1 MDGSSLLTVLL
12 KLAVVFVL
20 VLANGFFV
28 ASEFALVTVRRS
40 RMAAL
45 VTDGNRPART
55 VMRIIENLTAYISAF
70 QLGITLASLA
80 LGWIGEDTLAHV
92 LQPLLERTLP
102 GASSSVAAHTIAII
116 VAFASITYLHIVV
129 GELVPKTLAL
139 ERAERLALA
148 VALPIH
154 IFYRVF
160 KAPIMLLDRSG
171 SMVVRWLGLH
181 STAQHTAAYTED
193 ELRHLV
199 GLSHKSGHLIED
211 ERQLIYNV
219 FDFTE
224 ATVES
229 VMVPRTEIEALD
241 ADLSPAEMLDVF
253 EQTRYSRMPIYRDSL
268 DNIIGIVLQKDLS
281 RVVRRGSAVGLEEFV
296 RSPVFI
302 PTNVK
307 LNDALRMLRRSSEHM
322 ALVVDEHGGIE
333 GLVTLED
340 LLEEIVGDISDE
352 HDEVV
357 ARQIVEQPDG
367 AYNVR
372 GSLSIRDANKL
383 LKLNLPES
391 DAYHT
396 IAGFMM
402 ERAGRLLKRGESVDY
417 NGLKLTVRSTARNR
431 IVETRIERVKEET
444 ASAPSAAT

>member
-1 MDGSSLLTVLL
+1 MDGSSLLTVLF
-12 KLAVVFVL
+12 KLAVVLVL
-20 VLANGFFV
+20 VLANAFFV

-40 RMAAL
+40 RVAAL
-45 VTDGNRPART
+45 VAEGNRRART
-55 VMRIIENLTAYISAF
+55 LVRVIDRLDAYISAV

-80 LGWIGEDTLAHV
+80 LGWIGEQTFADMFTPVFRLLLPSAASEIAAH
-92 LQPLLERTLP
+92 
-102 GASSSVAAHTIAII
+102 SVAVA
-116 VAFASITYLHIVV
+116 VAFATITFLHIVL
-129 GELVPKTLAL
+129 GELAPKTLAL
-139 ERAERLALA
+139 ERAEAVALA
-148 VALPIH
+148 VARPME
-154 IFYRVF
+154 IFYRIF
-160 KAPIMLLDRSG
+160 KAPIWLLNHSG
-171 SMVVRWLGLH
+171 SRMLRWFGFK
-181 STAQHTAAYTED
+181 STAEHTAAYTEE
-193 ELRHLV
+193 ELRQLV

-219 FDFTE
+219 FDFTD

-241 ADLSPAEMLDVF
+241 AELSPAEMLDVF

-268 DNIIGIVLQKDLS
+268 DNIIGIVLHKDLS
-281 RVVRRGSAVGLEEFV
+281 RAIRRGGAVTLEEFV
-296 RSPVFI
+296 RAPVFI

-322 ALVVDEHGGIE
+322 ALVVDEHGGVE

-340 LLEEIVGDISDE
+340 LLEEIVGDIRDE
-352 HDEVV
+352 HDEAA

-372 GSLSIRDANKL
+372 GNLSIRDANKL
-383 LKLNLPES
+383 LKLSLPES

-402 ERAGRLLKRGESVDY
+402 ARAGRLLKRGESVDY
-417 NGLKLTVRSTARNR
+417 NGLKLTVQSTARNR
-431 IVETRIERVKEET
+431 IVETKIERVKEET
-444 ASAPSAAT
+444 PASA

>member
-1 MDGSSLLTVLL
+1 MGGSSLLTVLL

-45 VTDGNRPART
+45 VADGNRPART

-102 GASSSVAAHTIAII
+102 GASSTVAAHTIAII
-116 VAFASITYLHIVV
+116 IAFAAITYLHIVV

-241 ADLSPAEMLDVF
+241 AELSPAEMLDVF

-340 LLEEIVGDISDE
+340 LLEEIVGDIRDE
-352 HDEVV
+352 HDEAA

-402 ERAGRLLKRGESVDY
+402 ARAGRLLKRGESVEY

-444 ASAPSAAT
+444 PASA

>member
-40 RMAAL
+40 RIAAL
-45 VTDGNRPART
+45 VADGDRRART
-55 VMRIIENLTAYISAF
+55 VMRIIENITEYISAF
-70 QLGITLASLA
+70 QLGVTLASLA

-102 GASSSVAAHTIAII
+102 AAASTVAAHSIAII
-116 VAFASITYLHIVV
+116 IAFASITYLHIVV

-139 ERAERLALA
+139 ERGEKLALA

-160 KAPIMLLDRSG
+160 KAPIWLLDRSG
-171 SMVVRWLGLH
+171 ARLVRLLGLH
-181 STAQHTAAYTED
+181 STAHHTAAYTED

-219 FDFTE
+219 FDFTD

-241 ADLSPAEMLDVF
+241 AELSPVEMLDIF

-268 DNIIGIVLQKDLS
+268 DDIIGIVLQKDLS
-281 RVVRRGSAVGLEEFV
+281 RVVRRGGAVGLEEFV

-322 ALVVDEHGGIE
+322 ALVVDEHGGVE

-340 LLEEIVGDISDE
+340 LLEEIVGDIRDE
-352 HDEVV
+352 HDE
-357 ARQIVEQPDG
+357 AASRQIVEQPDG

-372 GSLSIRDANKL
+372 GNLSIRDANKL

-402 ERAGRLLKRGESVDY
+402 ARAGRLLKRGESVEY
-417 NGLKLTVRSTARNR
+417 NSLKLTVQSTARNR
-431 IVETRIERVKEET
+431 IVETRIERVEEET
-444 ASAPSAAT
+444 PASA

>member
-1 MDGSSLLTVLL
+1 MDGSPILTVLL
-12 KLAVVFVL
+12 KLAVVFIL

-40 RMAAL
+40 RIAGLITA
-45 VTDGNRPART
+45 GHKRARLLL
-55 VMRIIENLTAYISAF
+55 RIADDLTGYISAC
-70 QLGITLASLA
+70 QVGVTLASLG
-80 LGWIGEDTLAHV
+80 LGWIGQNTVA
-92 LQPLLERTLP
+92 QLLIPATDLILS
-102 GASSSVAAHTIAII
+102 GFASKVAAHSTAVA
-116 VAFASITYLHIVV
+116 VAFVVITYLHLVL
-129 GELVPKTLAL
+129 GEFVPKAVAL
-139 ERAERLALA
+139 ERTDKLALA
-148 VALPIH
+148 VARPME

-160 KAPIMLLDRSG
+160 KAPIWAINRSG
-171 SMVVRWLGLH
+171 LLILRRMGLR
-181 STAQHTAAYTED
+181 AAAEHTSIYSEE

-219 FDFTE
+219 FDFTD

-241 ADLSPAEMLDVF
+241 AELNPAEMLDVF
-253 EQTRYSRMPIYRDSL
+253 EQTRYSRMPLYRESL
-268 DNIIGIVLQKDLS
+268 DDIIGIVLHKDLS
-281 RVVRRGSAVGLEEFV
+281 RDIRRGGEVSVEEFV
-296 RSPVFI
+296 RTPVFI

-307 LNDALRMLRRSSEHM
+307 LNDALRLLRRSSEHM
-322 ALVVDEHGGIE
+322 ALVVDEHGGVE

-340 LLEEIVGDISDE
+340 LLEEIVGDIRDE
-352 HDEVV
+352 HDEAA
-357 ARQIVEQPDG
+357 AREIVEEPDG
-367 AYNVR
+367 AYHVR
-372 GSLSIRDANKL
+372 GNLSIRDANKL

-402 ERAGRLLKRGESVDY
+402 ARAGRLLERGESIEY
-417 NGLKLTVRSTARNR
+417 NRLKLTVQSTTRNR

-444 ASAPSAAT
+444 PASA

>member
-1 MDGSSLLTVLL
+1 MTVLL

-45 VTDGNRPART
+45 VADGNRPART

-102 GASSSVAAHTIAII
+102 GASSTVAAHTIAII
-116 VAFASITYLHIVV
+116 IAFAAITYLHIVV

-241 ADLSPAEMLDVF
+241 AELSPAEMLDVF

-281 RVVRRGSAVGLEEFV
+281 RVVRRGSAIGLEGFV
-296 RSPVFI
+296 RLPVFI

-340 LLEEIVGDISDE
+340 LLEEIVGDIRDE
-352 HDEVV
+352 HDEAA

-431 IVETRIERVKEET
+431 IVETRIERVKEEN
-444 ASAPSAAT
+444 APAPVVAG

>member
-1 MDGSSLLTVLL
+1 MDGSSLLTVFL

-20 VLANGFFV
+20 VLANAFFV
-28 ASEFALVTVRRS
+28 ASEFALVSVRRS
-40 RMAAL
+40 RVAAL
-45 VTDGNRPART
+45 IAGGNNRART
-55 VMRIIENLTAYISAF
+55 VMRVIDHIDAYISAT

-80 LGWIGEDTLAHV
+80 LGWIGEQTLADLFTPFFH
-92 LQPLLERTLP
+92 LILP
-102 GASSSVAAHTIAII
+102 SPASNIAAHSVAVA
-116 VAFASITYLHIVV
+116 VAFAMITYLHIVL
-129 GELVPKTLAL
+129 GELAPKTLAL
-139 ERAERLALA
+139 ERAEA
-148 VALPIH
+148 VALTVARPME

-160 KAPIMLLDRSG
+160 KAPIWLLNRSG
-171 SMVVRWLGLH
+171 NMVLRWLGLR
-181 STAQHTAAYTED
+181 STAERTAAYSED
-193 ELRHLV
+193 ELRHLI

-241 ADLSPAEMLDVF
+241 DELSPVEMLDIF

-281 RVVRRGSAVGLEEFV
+281 RVIRRGDEISLEEFV

-322 ALVVDEHGGIE
+322 ALVVDEHGGVE

-340 LLEEIVGDISDE
+340 LLEEIVGDIRDE
-352 HDEVV
+352 HDE
-357 ARQIVEQPDG
+357 AASRQIVEQPDG
-367 AYNVR
+367 SYSVR
-372 GSLSIRDANKL
+372 GNLSIRDANKRL
-383 LKLNLPES
+383 AWDLPES
-391 DAYHT
+391 DSYHT
-396 IAGFMM
+396 MAGFMM
-402 ERAGRLLKRGESVDY
+402 ARAGRLLKHGESVDY
-417 NGLKLTVRSTARNR
+417 NSLRMTVQSTVRNR
-431 IVETRIERVKEET
+431 IVEIRVERVEEET
-444 ASAPSAAT
+444 PASA

>member
-1 MDGSSLLTVLL
+1 MDGSSLLTVLF

-20 VLANGFFV
+20 VLANAFFV

-40 RMAAL
+40 RIAGLITA
-45 VTDGNRPART
+45 GHKRARLLL
-55 VMRIIENLTAYISAF
+55 RITEDLTGYISAC
-70 QLGITLASLA
+70 QVGITLASLA
-80 LGWIGEDTLAHV
+80 LGWIGQNTIA
-92 LQPLLERTLP
+92 QLLNPATDLILS
-102 GASSSVAAHTIAII
+102 GVASKVAAHSTA
-116 VAFASITYLHIVV
+116 VALAFLVITYLHLLL
-129 GELVPKTLAL
+129 GELVPKAFAL
-139 ERAERLALA
+139 ERTENLALA
-148 VALPIH
+148 VARPME

-160 KAPIMLLDRSG
+160 KAPIWSINRSG
-171 SMVVRWLGLH
+171 VLILRWMGLRA
-181 STAQHTAAYTED
+181 TAQHTAAYSEE

-211 ERQLIYNV
+211 ERQLIYNI
-219 FDFTE
+219 FDFTD

-241 ADLSPAEMLDVF
+241 AELSPAEMLDVF

-268 DNIIGIVLQKDLS
+268 DNIIGIVLHKDLS
-281 RVVRRGSAVGLEEFV
+281 RAIRRGGAVTLVEFV
-296 RSPVFI
+296 RAPVFI

-322 ALVVDEHGGIE
+322 ALVVDEHGGVE

-340 LLEEIVGDISDE
+340 LLEEIVGDIRDE
-352 HDEVV
+352 HDEAA
-357 ARQIVEQPDG
+357 ARQIVEEPDG

-372 GSLSIRDANKL
+372 GNLSIRDANKL
-383 LKLNLPES
+383 LKLSLPES

-402 ERAGRLLKRGESVDY
+402 ERAGRLLKRGESVEY
-417 NGLKLTVRSTARNR
+417 NALKLTVQSTARNR
-431 IVETRIERVKEET
+431 IVETRIERVKEEI
-444 ASAPSAAT
+444 APAPSGAA

>member
-1 MDGSSLLTVLL
+1 MGGSSLLTVLL
-12 KLAVVFVL
+12 KLAVVLLL
-20 VLANGFFV
+20 VLANAFFV

-40 RMAAL
+40 RIAGLITAGHKRARL
-45 VTDGNRPART
+45 LLRITDD
-55 VMRIIENLTAYISAF
+55 LTGYISAC
-70 QLGITLASLA
+70 QVGVTLASLA
-80 LGWIGEDTLAHV
+80 LGWIGENTIA
-92 LQPLLERTLP
+92 QLLNPATDLILS
-102 GASSSVAAHTIAII
+102 GIASKVAAHSTAVVIAFL
-116 VAFASITYLHIVV
+116 VITYLHLVL
-129 GELVPKTLAL
+129 GEFVPKALAL
-139 ERAERLALA
+139 ERTEKLALA
-148 VALPIH
+148 VARPME

-160 KAPIMLLDRSG
+160 KAPIWSINRSG
-171 SMVVRWLGLH
+171 VLILRWMGLRA
-181 STAQHTAAYTED
+181 TAEQTAAYSEE

-241 ADLSPAEMLDVF
+241 AQLSPVEMLDVF
-253 EQTRYSRMPIYRDSL
+253 EQTRYSRMPIYRDSH
-268 DNIIGIVLQKDLS
+268 DNIIGIVLHKDLS
-281 RVVRRGSAVGLEEFV
+281 RAVRRGGTVSLEEFV
-296 RSPVFI
+296 RAPVFI

-322 ALVVDEHGGIE
+322 ALVVDEHGGVE

-340 LLEEIVGDISDE
+340 LLEELVGDIRDE
-352 HDEVV
+352 HDEAA
-357 ARQIVEQPDG
+357 ARQIVEEPGG

-372 GSLSIRDANKL
+372 GNLSIRDANKL

-391 DAYHT
+391 EAYHT

-417 NGLKLTVRSTARNR
+417 NGLKLTVQSTARNR

-444 ASAPSAAT
+444 AAST

>member
-45 VTDGNRPART
+45 VADGNRPART

-102 GASSSVAAHTIAII
+102 GASSTVAAHTIAII
-116 VAFASITYLHIVV
+116 IAFAAITYLHIVV

-241 ADLSPAEMLDVF
+241 AELSPAEMLDVF
-253 EQTRYSRMPIYRDSL
+253 EQTRYSRMPIYRNSL

-340 LLEEIVGDISDE
+340 LLEEIVGDIRDE
-352 HDEVV
+352 HDEAA

-372 GSLSIRDANKL
+372 GNLSIRDANKL

-431 IVETRIERVKEET
+431 IVETRIERVKEEN
-444 ASAPSAAT
+444 APAPVVAG

>member
-1 MDGSSLLTVLL
+1 MGGSSLLTVLL

-40 RMAAL
+40 RIAAL
-45 VTDGNRPART
+45 VAEGNRPART

-80 LGWIGEDTLAHV
+80 LGWVGEDTLAHL

-102 GASSSVAAHTIAII
+102 GAASTVAAHTIAII
-116 VAFASITYLHIVV
+116 IAFAAITYLHIVV

-181 STAQHTAAYTED
+181 SSAQHTAAYTED

-199 GLSHKSGHLIED
+199 ELSHKSGHLIED

-219 FDFTE
+219 FDFTD

-241 ADLSPAEMLDVF
+241 AELSPAEMLDVF
-253 EQTRYSRMPIYRDSL
+253 ELTRYSRMPIYRDSL

-322 ALVVDEHGGIE
+322 ALVVDEHGGVE

-340 LLEEIVGDISDE
+340 LLEEIVGDIRDE
-352 HDEVV
+352 HDEAA

-367 AYNVR
+367 TYNVR
-372 GSLSIRDANKL
+372 GNLSIRDANKRL
-383 LKLNLPES
+383 TLNLPES
-391 DAYHT
+391 DTYHT

-402 ERAGRLLKRGESVDY
+402 ARAGRLLKRGESVGY
-417 NGLKLTVRSTARNR
+417 NGLKLTVQSTARNR
-431 IVETRIERVKEET
+431 IVETTIERVKEET
-444 ASAPSAAT
+444 PAATSD